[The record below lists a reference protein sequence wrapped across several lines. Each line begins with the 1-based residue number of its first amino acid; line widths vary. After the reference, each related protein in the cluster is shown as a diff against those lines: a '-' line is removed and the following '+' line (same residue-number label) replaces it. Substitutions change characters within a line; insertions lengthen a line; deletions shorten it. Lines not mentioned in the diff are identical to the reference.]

1 MDQEQVHMAFGYEY
15 WMVNLSDFD
24 PNSFLLFV
32 RNPKGQTKLRNYVT
46 GVERV
51 VGQPSSQEVFGGT
64 EKKQMCFQVDP
75 HNTADHAYWH
85 KATLDFNARY
95 LPSRSGIVSSIVTS
109 DLPARDRKQPR
120 CVHGQARRGSQKQLQ
135 DYVNQHEASITAA
148 VMDALPAAIREMNA
162 SLTWVSPLAR
172 HDYVEYRDG
181 DFLDAVGLDNCR
193 NHLARFW
200 PPGGPSWDALA
211 IVSFANTAMTPGVIL
226 VEAKSHISEIYGGG
240 CQAGPRPRSTIENAL
255 DAAKQWC
262 GASRD
267 TDWMGPLYQS
277 ANRLAHLYFLRERL
291 HRPAWLVNLFFL
303 DDPIGPADRAE
314 LRKVQTALGL
324 TSSVPFALDVF
335 LPALPP
341 TTEVCPFEKDDCYGN
356 RDTSQ
361 YLSEQETARTPG
373 FGRSTQGR
381 EVDKTSWTNP
391 VVAWAERWMAH
402 ARHSGKTNFGIE
414 DRIEQI
420 AAQWREPVP
429 GIWERDVDARLL
441 LKRYQRGDCNAPH
454 PGEHTIEHDILC
466 RHFESISCYGEK
478 LLDGVNALPLVH
490 NEMGGRNGNVEAD
503 LLLLAQN
510 AQGYRMFLC
519 EVKSASNDAWHAA
532 VENLRQ
538 LKLLLSGTDPLR
550 LFTKRNPSLPL
561 PSQIL
566 ITALVLAPPSFY
578 SSGGRKGNA
587 MCPAIKLLTRF
598 NAEFGV
604 DARLAVWDSHRLQIR
619 DWTAPMG

>member
-1 MDQEQVHMAFGYEY
+1 
-15 WMVNLSDFD
+15 
-24 PNSFLLFV
+24 
-32 RNPKGQTKLRNYVT
+32 
-46 GVERV
+46 
-51 VGQPSSQEVFGGT
+51 
-64 EKKQMCFQVDP
+64 
-75 HNTADHAYWH
+75 
-85 KATLDFNARY
+85 
-95 LPSRSGIVSSIVTS
+95 
-109 DLPARDRKQPR
+109 
-120 CVHGQARRGSQKQLQ
+120 
-135 DYVNQHEASITAA
+135 
-148 VMDALPAAIREMNA
+148 
-162 SLTWVSPLAR
+162 
-172 HDYVEYRDG
+172 
-181 DFLDAVGLDNCR
+181 
-193 NHLARFW
+193 
-200 PPGGPSWDALA
+200 
-211 IVSFANTAMTPGVIL
+211 
-226 VEAKSHISEIYGGG
+226 
-240 CQAGPRPRSTIENAL
+240 
-255 DAAKQWC
+255 
-262 GASRD
+262 
-267 TDWMGPLYQS
+267 
-277 ANRLAHLYFLRERL
+277 
-291 HRPAWLVNLFFL
+291 
-303 DDPIGPADRAE
+303 
-314 LRKVQTALGL
+314 
-324 TSSVPFALDVF
+324 
-335 LPALPP
+335 
-341 TTEVCPFEKDDCYGN
+341 
-356 RDTSQ
+356 
-361 YLSEQETARTPG
+361 
-373 FGRSTQGR
+373 
-381 EVDKTSWTNP
+381 
-391 VVAWAERWMAH
+391 MAH

-441 LKRYQRGDCNAPH
+441 QRGDCNAPH